1 MNVANNLRMQ
11 NLSFTYIIFLFPSA
25 IIVGISFPSGD
36 NRPNVVS
43 IGDNRQV
50 YRFHRA
56 MIPDCRFHQA
66 LTATYIIFNH
76 QPRPPHPRLSAG
88 VESIPSRKGS
98 AAGFYENPYLLRDSQ
113 LPLSQGELLLVR
125 NWDWGYD
132 DYYFS
137 YFSCLIDCAIRAE

>member
-1 MNVANNLRMQ
+1 MKKMNVANNLRMQ

-56 MIPDCRFHQA
+56 MIPDCRFHRA
-66 LTATYIIFNH
+66 TTVRMSFPSAITAKYIVFTG
-76 QPRPPHPRLSAG
+76 P
-88 VESIPSRKGS
+88 
-98 AAGFYENPYLLRDSQ
+98 
-113 LPLSQGELLLVR
+113 
-125 NWDWGYD
+125 
-132 DYYFS
+132 
-137 YFSCLIDCAIRAE
+137 

>member
-66 LTATYIIFNH
+66 LTATYIILTFTLA
-76 QPRPPHPRLSAG
+76 RPIQSRQQ
-88 VESIPSRKGS
+88 EDSIPSRKGS

>member
-1 MNVANNLRMQ
+1 MKKMNVANNLRMQ

-66 LTATYIIFNH
+66 LTATYIILTFTLA
-76 QPRPPHPRLSAG
+76 RPIQSRQQ
-88 VESIPSRKGS
+88 EDSIPSRKGEIPRAS
-98 AAGFYENPYLLRDSQ
+98 KNRNPLRDSQ
-113 LPLSQGELLLVR
+113 LPLSQGGAATSKKIEIEVMMITI
-125 NWDWGYD
+125 
-132 DYYFS
+132 F
-137 YFSCLIDCAIRAE
+137 LIFRA